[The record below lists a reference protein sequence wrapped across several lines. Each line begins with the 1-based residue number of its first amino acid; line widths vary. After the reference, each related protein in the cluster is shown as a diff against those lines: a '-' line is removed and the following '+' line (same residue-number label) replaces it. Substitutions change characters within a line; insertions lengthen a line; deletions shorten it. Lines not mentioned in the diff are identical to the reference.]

1 MYVFLQV
8 NRDISLQLHLRIQYF
23 TDFNL
28 PGRTEFTCEVNGIT
42 LTAALGDVTK
52 QHGYDGLVR
61 LFTSDNP
68 FSTGMNKD
76 MFSLDIL
83 H

>member
-1 MYVFLQV
+1 M
-8 NRDISLQLHLRIQYF
+8 
-23 TDFNL
+23 
-28 PGRTEFTCEVNGIT
+28 

-68 FSTGMNKD
+68 FSTGMSKD